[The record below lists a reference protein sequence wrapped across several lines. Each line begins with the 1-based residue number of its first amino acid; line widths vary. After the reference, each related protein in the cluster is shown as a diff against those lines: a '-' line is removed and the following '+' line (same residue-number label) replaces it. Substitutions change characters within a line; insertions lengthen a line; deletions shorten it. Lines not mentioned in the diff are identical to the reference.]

1 MTTRVLFVDDE
12 PRVLDG
18 LRLSLRSKRK
28 VWEMLFIEGGRA
40 ALEEIKA
47 RPVDV
52 VVSDMRMPEMSGAE
66 LLAKVAQIR
75 PEAARIV
82 LSGQMDESAAV
93 RAASVAHRFLTKP
106 CDPATL
112 VTTIT
117 QALELHAW
125 LRSGRLRGLLGT
137 VETLP
142 TLPQVCRDLDRAL
155 TDSDVSI
162 AAVAK
167 IIEGDP
173 GIAAKVLQL
182 VNSSFFGLPRNMVN
196 VAQAVSYLGINTM
209 KSLALADSLF
219 DKLGKSDLA
228 GMKREQE
235 RSLMRARIA
244 RRLFTDV
251 KKADSASTAA
261 LLVDIGTLA
270 LQSRLPAE
278 YATNQLEAK
287 QRAVP
292 IVEVERERL
301 GVTHA
306 DVGAYLLGL
315 WGLPHEIIEAV
326 ARHHAGWEDVSALD
340 TSSAVRIADALISD
354 LTAKPG
360 ASEKSPVPRWLLE
373 RLGVAA
379 AVDRLSA
386 EIGASLGGGS

>member
-1 MTTRVLFVDDE
+1 
-12 PRVLDG
+12 
-18 LRLSLRSKRK
+18 
-28 VWEMLFIEGGRA
+28 
-40 ALEEIKA
+40 
-47 RPVDV
+47 
-52 VVSDMRMPEMSGAE
+52 
-66 LLAKVAQIR
+66 
-75 PEAARIV
+75 
-82 LSGQMDESAAV
+82 
-93 RAASVAHRFLTKP
+93 
-106 CDPATL
+106 
-112 VTTIT
+112 
-117 QALELHAW
+117 
-125 LRSGRLRGLLGT
+125 LLGT

-155 TDSDVSI
+155 ADSDVSI

-219 DKLGKSDLA
+219 HKLGKSDLA

-278 YATNQLEAK
+278 CATNQLEAK

-292 IVEVERERL
+292 LVEVERERL

-340 TSSAVRIADALISD
+340 TSSAVRIADALVSE
-354 LTAKPG
+354 LTATPD
-360 ASEKSPVPRWLLE
+360 ASEESLVPRSLLE
-373 RLGVAA
+373 QLGVAA
-379 AVDRLSA
+379 VVDRLSE
-386 EIGASLGGGS
+386 EIGAALGGGS